1 MRIKIDAS
9 SGVPIYLQIVNQVRT
24 QVALGQLKP
33 EDPLPSVRQLAADLV
48 VNPNTIARA
57 YLDLEHQGIIY
68 KRAGQGTYVS
78 LRAVEMSKNERVR
91 IFSELLEKALV
102 EGLHL
107 ELDHSEMESVFRDL
121 MTRVNGRDENG
132 ARGES

>member
-1 MRIKIDAS
+1 MLIKTDPG

-24 QVALGQLKP
+24 HVAMGHLQP
-33 EDPLPSVRQLAADLV
+33 EDALPSVRQLAVDLM

-78 LRAVEMSKNERVR
+78 NRAVEMSKSDRIR
-91 IFSELLEKALV
+91 IFRELLEKAVV

-107 ELDHSEMESVFRDL
+107 DLRRPDMEAVFDDL
-121 MTRVNGRDENG
+121 LSGISQSSRNEPKG
-132 ARGES
+132 

>member
-1 MRIKIDAS
+1 MLIKTDSS

-24 QVALGQLKP
+24 HVAMGRLQP
-33 EDPLPSVRQLAADLV
+33 EDSLPSVRQLAVELM

-78 LRAVEMSKNERVR
+78 SRAVAMSKADRIR
-91 IFSELLEKALV
+91 IFRELLEKAVV

-107 ELDHSEMESVFRDL
+107 DLTKTDLEAVFDDLLSGISAGSKSEPH
-121 MTRVNGRDENG
+121 G
-132 ARGES
+132 